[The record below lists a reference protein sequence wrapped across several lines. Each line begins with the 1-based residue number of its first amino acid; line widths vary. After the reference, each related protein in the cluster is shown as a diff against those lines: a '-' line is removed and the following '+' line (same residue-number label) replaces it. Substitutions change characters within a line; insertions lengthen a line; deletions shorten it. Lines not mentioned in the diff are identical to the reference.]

1 MVCSRLRLEASA
13 NGIQPVGSGTGYMLS
28 CPSGV
33 VECQSDWDR
42 DEVDI
47 GNVGEQ
53 LGVVVGEFAK
63 APHDVDVGV

>member
-1 MVCSRLRLEASA
+1 MLRCPG
-13 NGIQPVGSGTGYMLS
+13 GI
-28 CPSGV
+28 

-42 DEVDI
+42 DEVDV